1 MVQFG
6 VGGLLGV
13 VLGLGVARVME
24 RIHVADG
31 LQAILVC
38 AAGCMVFAL
47 VQSAHGSGFLAVYL
61 TGMIVGNRERAVT
74 DDTMRAMDGMAWLAQ
89 SVMFL
94 LLGLLVTP
102 SRIWE
107 VALPAGAVAL
117 FLMVVARPVAVWVA
131 LLPFRFNGRETG
143 FLAWMGLRG
152 AVPIVLSLFPLLKG
166 MEDSGLLFRVAF
178 AVVLFSLL
186 CQGTT
191 VALAARLARVL
202 RPAYQ
207 DPVSR
212 ERLQGTRSPALEL
225 MQFSVAANAPVEN
238 LRADQLELPPR
249 SRLMTVARDGALV
262 PLEQVV
268 LRAGDAVSVL
278 APARSV
284 PLLSR
289 LFQSAARAP
298 AWAQLSHDFLLSGDA
313 LLRDVAPLYATRP
326 DRRRGG
332 ADPGRRD
339 AGRVPLAPWKAT
351 PWKSPACGS

>member
-1 MVQFG
+1 
-6 VGGLLGV
+6 
-13 VLGLGVARVME
+13 
-24 RIHVADG
+24 
-31 LQAILVC
+31 
-38 AAGCMVFAL
+38 
-47 VQSAHGSGFLAVYL
+47 
-61 TGMIVGNRERAVT
+61 
-74 DDTMRAMDGMAWLAQ
+74 
-89 SVMFL
+89 MFL

-117 FLMVVARPVAVWVA
+117 FLMVVARPVAVWIA
-131 LLPFRFNGRETG
+131 LLPFRFNGREKG

-202 RPAYQ
+202 RPAYN

-225 MQFSVAANAPVEN
+225 MQFSVAANAPVVD

-278 APARSV
+278 APGGSV

-313 LLRDVAPLYATRP
+313 LLRDVAALYATRP
-326 DRRRGG
+326 LTADEAARSLEDAMLAVFPSPPVEGDALEIAGLRLTVTRMEGPKIVQVGLLLPRGPATEDTIKDKMWQLRRK
-332 ADPGRRD
+332 
-339 AGRVPLAPWKAT
+339 AP
-351 PWKSPACGS
+351 